1 MVLVLS
7 TYAGILNGQD
17 FSPVSLTTTR
27 SPCQITSDVTPMD
40 QVANTGQYL
49 YPHLPTDI
57 HQSMVMVIDSG

>member
-7 TYAGILNGQD
+7 TYAGILNAQD

-27 SPCQITSDVTPMD
+27 NPCQNTSDAIPMD
-40 QVANTGQYL
+40 QVASTGQYL
-49 YPHLPTDI
+49 YPHLPTDA